1 MENLLNGEQPKEEV
15 SFNELSEIT
24 QKEHGEEMSLSGSLG
39 KFKDAESLLE
49 AYNNLQAEFTKK
61 CQKLS
66 EVGKELE
73 KLNSAELEKQKEQG
87 KVFESD
93 SWKESVSA
101 FLMQNSDAK
110 EYSGDICNEILN
122 DKDIQT
128 SPHALELAWARVM
141 KKKYASP
148 EMLATDEDFINNK
161 ILSREDVKNRILNDY
176 FMSMQNNKTPPIISK
191 SGSVAGVT
199 QKQPTT
205 MSEAKEMV
213 AKLFNLKG

>member
-1 MENLLNGEQPKEEV
+1 MNRKQYYKLIPKV
-15 SFNELSEIT
+15 
-24 QKEHGEEMSLSGSLG
+24 
-39 KFKDAESLLE
+39 D
-49 AYNNLQAEFTKK
+49 
-61 CQKLS
+61 
-66 EVGKELE
+66 V
-73 KLNSAELEKQKEQG
+73 
-87 KVFESD
+87 
-93 SWKESVSA
+93 
-101 FLMQNSDAK
+101 
-110 EYSGDICNEILN
+110 ILN

-148 EMLATDEDFINNK
+148 EMLATDDDFINNK
-161 ILSREDVKNRILNDY
+161 ILNREDVKNRVLNDY
-176 FMSMQNNKTPPIISK
+176 FMSMQNNKMPPIIAK